1 MRKRNNR
8 RAVKPFKKN
17 VEIRAS
23 KKWGN
28 NVDEAVEAALADL
41 GVGIDEVE
49 VTVLEEPSRGFLGL
63 GSKMALVEVKIKAD
77 EASAEDT
84 ICNSDKSFYS
94 EKRNDSGKAEESF
107 FGKFGKSR
115 KLSDED
121 ENTQS
126 SVLNSDDGIREDE
139 RKHDKKHGKGRHGK
153 GDMTPISM
161 ERPGDLVEVQ
171 DHIAGQFVK
180 NITEKMGLN
189 LAVKVAAND
198 SAVYVDLEG
207 EDAGTIIGK
216 RGQTLDALQYLTSLV
231 VNKDSDKYIRV
242 VLDTENYRSKREKT
256 LQSLAFRLAGKVE
269 KTGKSVRLEPM
280 NPYERKIIHS
290 VLQQHNSVVTSSEGE
305 EPYRRLVIR
314 KKK

>member
-8 RAVKPFKKN
+8 RAVKPFKKK
-17 VEIRAS
+17 VEIRSS

-63 GSKMALVEVKIKAD
+63 GSKMALVEVTMKSE
-77 EASAEDT
+77 EASLEDEVHV
-84 ICNSDKSFYS
+84 DKSLNAAG
-94 EKRNDSGKAEESF
+94 RNDLSKAEESF

-115 KLSDED
+115 K
-121 ENTQS
+121 QS
-126 SVLNSDDGIREDE
+126 ANDGFASSSAEQMDNE
-139 RKHDKKHGKGRHGK
+139 SSEEVGTHEKRHGK
-153 GDMTPISM
+153 SRRGKRDMTPISM
-161 ERPGDLVEVQ
+161 ERPKDLLEVQ

-180 NITEKMGLN
+180 NITDKMGLN
-189 LAVKVAAND
+189 LAVKVTANNA
-198 SAVYVDLEG
+198 AVYVDLEG
-207 EDAGTIIGK
+207 EDAGAIIGK

-231 VNKDSDKYIRV
+231 VNKDSGKYIRV

-256 LQSLAFRLAGKVE
+256 LQSLAFRLASKVE

-305 EPYRRLVIR
+305 EPYRRLIIR